1 VAELSIER
9 ITIPAHIDDPGA
21 GDFIEMIELG
31 NAIEADALGTDQD
44 SFNPRE
50 QLPWWQSP
58 QRPKHAVVARL
69 DGRIVGRGLAE
80 LTDDPDSTAVT
91 ITVEVASENRRRGIG
106 DALLEAAVTLVPDAT
121 THQIWVTYGGPA
133 VGDRLPAPTG
143 FGSVPLD
150 DPGTRFLLRHGF
162 ALEQVERISRLP
174 LPVEVGAALAEASA
188 AAGSDYL
195 VHHWSGATPERW
207 LEGLAAARSRMATD
221 APWAGLEPDSGHWD
235 AERVRESEAREAG
248 DGLTR
253 LTVAVEHVPSG
264 ELVAYNEL
272 AVPPETRRS
281 VQQADTLVLADHR
294 GHRLGMLV
302 KTANLE
308 RLQREH
314 LGYTS
319 VMTYNA
325 EENRHM
331 LSVNEALGFVAIGYE
346 GAWRRDL

>member
-1 VAELSIER
+1 MAELSIEQ
-9 ITIPAHIDDPGA
+9 ITIPTRIDDPGA

-44 SFNPRE
+44 SFSPRE

-58 QRPKHAVVARL
+58 QRPKHAVVARV

-91 ITVEVASENRRRGIG
+91 ITVEVALENRRHGIG
-106 DALLEAAVTLVPDAT
+106 DALLEAAIALVPDTT
-121 THQIWVTYGGPA
+121 THQAWVAHGGA
-133 VGDRLPAPTG
+133 AEGDRLPAPTG
-143 FGSVPLD
+143 FGSVPLE

-174 LPVEVGAALAEASA
+174 LPVEVGVALAEASA
-188 AAGSDYL
+188 AAGSDYVL
-195 VHHWSGATPERW
+195 HHWSGATPERW
-207 LEGLAAARSRMATD
+207 LDGVAAARSRMATD
-221 APWAGLEPDSGHWD
+221 APWAGVEPDSGHWD
-235 AERVRESEAREAG
+235 ADRVRGADARETD
-248 DGLTR
+248 DGRIKHTL
-253 LTVAVEHVPSG
+253 VAEHLPSG

-272 AVPPETRRS
+272 SVPPELRRS
-281 VQQADTLVLADHR
+281 ISQFDTLVLADHR

-302 KTANLE
+302 KAANLLRVHE
-308 RLQREH
+308 TH
-314 LGYTS
+314 PGYSS

-346 GAWRRDL
+346 GAWRRDS